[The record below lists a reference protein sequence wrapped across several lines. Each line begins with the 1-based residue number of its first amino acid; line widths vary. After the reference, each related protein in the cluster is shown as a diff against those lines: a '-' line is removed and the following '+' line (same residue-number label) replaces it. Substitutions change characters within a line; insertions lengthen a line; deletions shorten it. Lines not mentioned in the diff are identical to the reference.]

1 MLLLKSYLS
10 SVLSLLSSFSWSLL
24 PLGWVRTS
32 VFLHMHTQITEH
44 MLPAPSG
51 DYSEL
56 TMAILSPAE
65 EDPKQSIF
73 PLK

>member
-1 MLLLKSYLS
+1 M
-10 SVLSLLSSFSWSLL
+10 
-24 PLGWVRTS
+24 
-32 VFLHMHTQITEH
+32 FLHMHTQITGH
-44 MLPAPSG
+44 MLSAPLG
-51 DYSEL
+51 DYNEL

>member
-1 MLLLKSYLS
+1 M
-10 SVLSLLSSFSWSLL
+10 
-24 PLGWVRTS
+24 
-32 VFLHMHTQITEH
+32 FLHMHTQITEH
-44 MLPAPSG
+44 MLPTPSG
-51 DYSEL
+51 DYSEF